1 MTWAAAGSSVAS
13 VARSVVCISRAIG
26 AGGEEIG
33 QQVAER
39 LGYLYIDEEIV
50 ARAAAAGGIEPRD
63 VADEES
69 RKSFALR
76 MLEVL
81 GEGSADAWM
90 LGGGVPTAIEG
101 LRPTE
106 IRALIRE
113 TVEQTAARGNVV
125 IVAHAASYALEPGP
139 RTLRVFVTA
148 SPATRVKRIGTVE
161 DVEEAQAR
169 RTIKDSDAARRDYLK
184 RFYSVDREA
193 PTDYDLVI
201 NTDVLSGEEAAEIVV
216 HAAGR

>member
-1 MTWAAAGSSVAS
+1 M
-13 VARSVVCISRAIG
+13 ARSVVCISRAVG

-33 QQVAER
+33 QQVAEQ

-63 VADEES
+63 VADQES

-81 GEGSADAWM
+81 GEGGADAWM
-90 LGGGVPTAIEG
+90 MGGGMPTAVEG

-113 TVEQTAARGNVV
+113 TVEQTAARGKVV

-139 RTLRVFVTA
+139 RTLRVFITA
-148 SPATRVKRIGTVE
+148 SPTTRAKRLGAAE
-161 DVEEAQAR
+161 SLGEAQAR
-169 RTIKDSDAARRDYLK
+169 RMIKESDAARRDYLK
-184 RFYSVDREA
+184 RFYSVDRES
-193 PTDYDLVI
+193 PTDYDLVV